1 MRYVSWLS
9 AEVSVLLY
17 VSVEIISNEYNII
30 QQQQKQQ
37 QHNNNHN
44 NNNNDEVVA
53 PDVPP
58 QYLFAW

>member
-30 QQQQKQQ
+30 QQQQHQQ
-37 QHNNNHN
+37 Q
-44 NNNNDEVVA
+44 
-53 PDVPP
+53 P
-58 QYLFAW
+58 QPQQQQQQRRSSRS